1 MPESVPLRQA
11 DVGWFIKAGE
21 RFRDWRNQRLMDPR
35 FHRWAARFPLTR
47 PIATARAAQLF
58 DVVAGFVY
66 SQILFACVQARVF
79 ELLAQGARS
88 LRSLAHDM
96 QLDETAA
103 EVLLDGACAL
113 QLLERRAN
121 QHFALGPLGAPLVG
135 NQPIIAMIEHHS
147 ALYADLRDP
156 LALLQRRNFD
166 TALAQYWP
174 YTPAKE
180 LGVNSTTMR
189 TNPLAV
195 QVAAYSSLMAAS
207 QPFVA
212 DEVLSVVDFSQFKTV
227 LDVGGG
233 EGAFLARLGKAVPQP
248 ALMMFDLPAVADRA
262 AHKLEQAG
270 LSGRAQTFG
279 GSFLSDPLPLGA
291 DCITLLRVLHDHDD
305 PQAMQILRGIR
316 QALGAGGQLILAEP
330 MAQTRGAEAMGHAY
344 FGMYLWAMGRGR
356 SRSAA
361 KIMGMLKEAGFS
373 QIKELPSAIALQA
386 RIIKAK

>member
-1 MPESVPLRQA
+1 
-11 DVGWFIKAGE
+11 VGNPATSLNSSSGPFARLGE

-47 PIATARAAQLF
+47 PIATRRATQLF
-58 DVVAGFVY
+58 DIVAGFVY
-66 SQILFACVQARVF
+66 SQILFACVQSRVF
-79 ELLAQGARS
+79 ELLAGGARS

-113 QLLERRAN
+113 QLLERRPGN
-121 QHFALGPLGAPLVG
+121 QFALGMLGAPLVG
-135 NQPIIAMIEHHS
+135 NKPILSMIEHHA

-156 LALLQRRNFD
+156 LALLQKRNFN

-174 YTPAKE
+174 YTPAHG
-180 LGVNSTTMR
+180 LNGNQAD
-189 TNPLAV
+189 PLAV

-212 DEVLSVVDFSQFKTV
+212 DEVLSVVNFSQFQCV

-233 EGAFLARLGKAVPQP
+233 EGAFLSRLGKVVSQP
-248 ALMMFDLPAVADRA
+248 NLLLFDLPPVAARA
-262 AHKLEQAG
+262 KEKLEAVG
-270 LSGRAQTFG
+270 LGSRATTVG
-279 GSFLSDPLPLGA
+279 GSFLDDALPTGA

-305 PQAMQILRGIR
+305 SQAMQILRAIR
-316 QALGAGGQLILAEP
+316 LALAPGGQLILAEP
-330 MAQTRGAEAMGHAY
+330 MAETPGAQTMGHAY

-361 KIMGMLKEAGFS
+361 KIKSMLQAVGFT
-373 QIKELPSAIALQA
+373 QIKELPSAIPLQA